1 MRLPNNSC
9 INQRQNTSSMEK
21 KPTVSI
27 IVPVYNVEKYLEE
40 CVESVLSQTF
50 TDFELLLI
58 DDGSTDSS
66 GDLCDQIAKR
76 DVRVRVIHKS
86 NRGSSSARNKGMD
99 EAKGEWIMFL
109 DSDDKWAGKDGLRRL
124 CDYAM
129 RKNLDVLR
137 FEYQSMNDDMTV
149 RLPQKVTDKQ
159 MCCNKVLSN
168 FELVKYGIAGEWFS
182 VLFLLR
188 RELVGALRQNT
199 NLSFLE
205 DMDFLCRLFVAHECS
220 CGYIA
225 DDFYLYRK
233 RGGSLSS
240 SPRVDQLKC
249 SFGMCDVFWNQSRQL
264 EDKKMQQL
272 YVHYSVMMYYWTLQ
286 TVASDVYYRN
296 RARIIEELNLVQM
309 HKNTL
314 VRMKK
319 GTVKPIYWPFVMP
332 TPKIGVVLLHLK
344 DKLRVALK

>member
-1 MRLPNNSC
+1 MKN
-9 INQRQNTSSMEK
+9 
-21 KPTVSI
+21 KPTISV

-50 TDFELLLI
+50 TDYELLLI

-86 NRGSSSARNKGMD
+86 NRGSSSARNKGVD
-99 EAKGEWIMFL
+99 EAKGEWIIFL
-109 DSDDKWAGKDGLRRL
+109 DSDDKWADKDGLGRL
-124 CDYAM
+124 YDYAT
-129 RKNLDVLR
+129 RNNLDALR

-205 DMDFLCRLFVAHECS
+205 DMDFLCRLFVTRECR
-220 CGYIA
+220 CGYIV

-233 RGGSLSS
+233 REGSLSS
-240 SPRVDQLKC
+240 SFRMDQLKC
-249 SFGMCDVFWNQSRQL
+249 SFDMCDVFWNQSRQI
-264 EDKKMQQL
+264 EDAQMQQL
-272 YVHYSVMMYYWTLQ
+272 YVYYSVMMYYWTLQ
-286 TVASDVYYRN
+286 TVASDVYYRD
-296 RARIIEELNLVQM
+296 RARIIEKLNLVQV
-309 HKNTL
+309 HKNTSA
-314 VRMKK
+314 RMKI
-319 GTVKPIYWPFVMP
+319 GTIKPIYWPFVMP
-332 TPKIGVVLLHLK
+332 TPNIGVVLLHLK
-344 DKLRVALK
+344 GKLRLALK

>member
-1 MRLPNNSC
+1 MKN
-9 INQRQNTSSMEK
+9 
-21 KPTVSI
+21 KPTISV

-50 TDFELLLI
+50 TDYELLLI

-86 NRGSSSARNKGMD
+86 NRGSSSARNKGVD
-99 EAKGEWIMFL
+99 EAKGEWIIFL
-109 DSDDKWAGKDGLRRL
+109 DSDDKWADKDGLRRL
-124 CDYAM
+124 YDYAT
-129 RKNLDVLR
+129 RNNLDALR

-188 RELVGALRQNT
+188 REFVDVQRYNT

-205 DMDFLCRLFVAHECS
+205 DMDFYCRLFATHECR
-220 CGYIA
+220 CGYVA
-225 DDFYLYRK
+225 DAFYLYRK
-233 RGGSLSS
+233 REGSLSS

-286 TVASDVYYRN
+286 TVASDVYYRD
-296 RARIIEELNLVQM
+296 RVRIIEELNLEQV
-309 HKNTL
+309 HKNTSA
-314 VRMKK
+314 RMKI
-319 GTVKPIYWPFVMP
+319 GTIKPIYWPFVMP
-332 TPKIGVVLLHLK
+332 TPNIGVVLLHLK
-344 DKLRVALK
+344 GKLRLALK